1 MALPAI
7 STNHYRDTV
16 SRQNRLCTVYF
27 HGGLEGFEDVGYV
40 GAVEVENSFFGL
52 IELDKL

>member
-16 SRQNRLCTVYF
+16 SRQNRLCAVYL

-40 GAVEVENSFFGL
+40 WAVEVENSFFGL
-52 IELDKL
+52 VELDKL